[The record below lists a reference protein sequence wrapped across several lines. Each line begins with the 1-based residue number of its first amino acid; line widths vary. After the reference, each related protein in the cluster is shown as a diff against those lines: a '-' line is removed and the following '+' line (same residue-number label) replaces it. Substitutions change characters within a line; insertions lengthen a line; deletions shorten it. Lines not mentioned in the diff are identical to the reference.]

1 MTQVSAFR
9 ASFTEAEIL
18 TIFRREVNLL
28 GGPKAWG
35 NAHGI
40 CKQRVWNVIND
51 RMRIQP
57 DMLEALGYRRV
68 VTYQPIPKDN
78 TRDQTC
84 RSDPAPR
91 SRSQGDTLSPPAG
104 E

>member
-1 MTQVSAFR
+1 MTQVRTFR

-28 GGPKAWG
+28 GGPKAWCK
-35 NAHGI
+35 AHGI
-40 CKQRVWNVIND
+40 CKQRVWNVLND

-68 VTYQPIPKDN
+68 VTYQPIPKANAD
-78 TRDQTC
+78 DQTY
-84 RSDPAPR
+84 RSDPATR
-91 SRSQGDTLSPPAG
+91 SRRQGDTLSPPAG